1 MNSEDFE
8 HYIKTTSNLE
18 LLNEFESMTYDEKEF
33 TEKDVKNYIRNN
45 EYPNKLLKIIKKQ
58 KYNVLLK
65 RQYPDY
71 EFLNFDDEYYDV
83 YELIICNKKKDISI
97 TYKLKYKIHEIII
110 KKGLNNIIYKNII
123 NRKKTEFLFDLDY
136 LNLLN
141 MHTTNHEIIE
151 YLAIFKYFLQIKD
164 Y

>member
-1 MNSEDFE
+1 M
-8 HYIKTTSNLE
+8 
-18 LLNEFESMTYDEKEF
+18 
-33 TEKDVKNYIRNN
+33 
-45 EYPNKLLKIIKKQ
+45 
-58 KYNVLLK
+58 
-65 RQYPDY
+65 
-71 EFLNFDDEYYDV
+71 NFDDEYYDV

-97 TYKLKYKIHEIII
+97 TYKLKYKIQEIII